1 MEYRRKK
8 RVLASYRK
16 MNKRKLW
23 LASGMT
29 MMAISTG
36 MYATQNVKA
45 DQVSVEAQNTQQV
58 ATDKDNSNVS
68 NEQNDQTTVQLDQ
81 NISEREAVQ
90 NENFNTNDQAKV
102 ELNAT
107 AQEDNS
113 NTTEQV
119 QTKDTSL
126 VDDAIED
133 ANATQELQLTTDE
146 KKVNENAGEKV
157 QAQQLQVNKVA
168 TKTQTPDAIYIGDS
182 QYTHGDAIDVA
193 SYQSWLNQDDFN
205 KLKQLGIKAVVVKL
219 TEGQSYVNPAATKQ
233 INYAKNAGLT
243 VSVYHYARFN
253 NATTGYAEGQ
263 HIANTMENLGLG
275 QDTLIFADM
284 EDHSTYSND
293 VRGNLNSFWN
303 ALTAAGF
310 NNHGV
315 YTGGGYPYHEA
326 ASETVGKAKTWWSQ
340 YPFVP
345 TNNGYY
351 EKEWKNLGYG
361 AWQFSSTAYIPGREN
376 MGALDLSID
385 FNGLFS
391 KSDTTEKTVTQQVF
405 KDGHWYLIDQKTGQ
419 YLTGIQPITDQNKVV
434 YYNDAGQMQYGQQ
447 NINGYWYNFGT
458 FDGAMKTG
466 LVRIPEQN
474 KTVYY
479 ADNGR
484 MQYGWQWVNNATRY
498 FDTFNGAMVTGQQ
511 RINGHW
517 YLFDNN
523 GAMQRGFQNLKAYG
537 DDKTVY
543 YNQDG
548 WMLYGWQGIDNVP
561 YYFDTFNG
569 AMMTGER
576 YINGHWYLFDNN
588 GAMQRGFQNLKDY
601 GDNKTVYYNQDGW
614 MQYGWQWLD
623 NATRYFDTFDG
634 AMAMGQKN
642 IANHWYL
649 FDKAGAMQRGFQNLK
664 DYGENKTAYYNQDG
678 WMQYGWQWLDNA
690 THYFDTYDG
699 AMAIGQKKIDDH
711 WYLFDK
717 NGAMQRGFQNLKD
730 YGDNKTVYYNQDG
743 WMQYGWQW
751 LDNATRYFDTYDGAM
766 AIGQKKINDHWY
778 LFDKNGAMQRG
789 FQYLP
794 EDKKVAYYN
803 QDGWMLYGK
812 QDISGKTYSF
822 NTYNGALENMDGQQK
837 LGDHWYLFNKGEVLT
852 GFQEI
857 KDQNKTVYYDPS
869 TARMQYGWQ
878 TIANNKYYFDTYDGA
893 MYTGSHLIDGVDYS
907 FDDDG
912 TLLPLTI
919 QAYREMVAK
928 EVADDIKKNYA
939 QSIDYDWNNQ
949 NDNYLA
955 FTLHD
960 TAQLVA
966 RNNLA
971 ATSEAVQKNL
981 VNNSLFTGTAN
992 IVWTKSY
999 KDMHQAI
1006 TQAANDFMT
1015 TFVPTIDLSKSAIGV
1030 GAKEMDDSI
1039 NVAIIIFTPG
1049 KDDKPKEE
1057 LADSALT
1064 ANVSEVYT
1072 APGVNTQAHDGL
1084 RSGDTISASEL
1095 GNTFKVSPSL
1105 LNGVKGQKI
1114 GEQNLKLIFSSLP
1127 GNETGLEGQKLYKG
1141 IDGNDYH
1148 YVFWLND
1155 TFAGQKVGKQEA
1167 FLAANKDAVYG
1178 DPLKVSY
1185 SATLTWGAPV
1195 EVSIGVTGVPTS
1207 QMTDEQIDLA
1217 YKTGTNTGL
1226 RYDAVTVKPIEGMT
1240 EDMIR
1245 GVDIGSYQ
1253 SLINAGVK
1261 FYDFDGNEAP
1271 IYKVLKDAGV
1281 NWIRLRVWNDPY
1293 DVNNNTYAGGDC
1305 SEANV
1310 VQMAKDASKYGLKV
1324 LLDFHYSDFWADP
1337 AKQPLP
1343 KAWEDQTGDS
1353 LAKSVYNYTS
1363 KVLTDLKNAGVD
1375 VGMVQVGNE
1384 ITNGVFGIY
1393 SNRDRGESYLNI
1405 WGNKEKAAQIS
1416 RYLNA
1421 GSKAVRD
1428 VLPDAKVAI
1437 QLETPNVPKYTNIM
1451 NALRDNNVDYDIL
1464 GTSYYPFW
1472 STHDGN
1478 GWYDDVDMGW
1488 GANTPKSL
1496 EGIEKLAKQ
1505 EYGKQVVVLETGWI
1519 NNVRDSDG
1527 TGNSIGPDSEIQAYS
1542 HDPQGQVDAMADMY
1556 KALVAQGGL
1565 GGFWWEPAWIPVKV
1579 GWENWQFNKDASDK
1593 YGTGWASQYAVGY
1606 APDSVMYYNGQP
1618 TWGGSTWDNVALFD
1632 DLGHPLQS
1640 LKMYNGFLHGYESPK
1655 APEKATSTLNFKVNK
1670 VWNSNNVA
1678 LKDGIVEGSTLTASD
1693 MLEPLSAAA
1702 NELLSGIGAFTQEN
1716 LEKIASGLG
1725 GMTTALEGSK
1735 TYYADNGDAY
1745 HYVFWFTEG
1754 KTAEQKAWNFYNDN
1768 MNAKYGEP
1776 LVVNVEATV
1785 TWGAAKA

>member
-1 MEYRRKK
+1 MFEKK
-8 RVLASYRK
+8 LHYKMYKAGKHWVFAAITVGIFGFASTTSALADETSGS
-16 MNKRKLW
+16 NKIHTEQTLN
-23 LASGMT
+23 ANE
-29 MMAISTG
+29 STD
-36 MYATQNVKA
+36 T
-45 DQVSVEAQNTQQV
+45 T
-58 ATDKDNSNVS
+58 TDVS
-68 NEQNDQTTVQLDQ
+68 NEEKAT
-81 NISEREAVQ
+81 EA
-90 NENFNTNDQAKV
+90 K
-102 ELNAT
+102 
-107 AQEDNS
+107 
-113 NTTEQV
+113 
-119 QTKDTSL
+119 
-126 VDDAIED
+126 
-133 ANATQELQLTTDE
+133 LTTQDADAASNEE
-146 KKVNENAGEKV
+146 KATEAKLTTQDADAASNEEK
-157 QAQQLQVNKVA
+157 A
-168 TKTQTPDAIYIGDS
+168 TEAKLTTQDT
-182 QYTHGDAIDVA
+182 DVA
-193 SYQSWLNQDDFN
+193 SSEEKTTNVEKEVTTVDAN
-205 KLKQLGIKAVVVKL
+205 KDTTVKNVESSEQN
-219 TEGQSYVNPAATKQ
+219 TTIED
-233 INYAKNAGLT
+233 KNAVDNTAQVNT
-243 VSVYHYARFN
+243 V
-253 NATTGYAEGQ
+253 
-263 HIANTMENLGLG
+263 
-275 QDTLIFADM
+275 
-284 EDHSTYSND
+284 
-293 VRGNLNSFWN
+293 
-303 ALTAAGF
+303 
-310 NNHGV
+310 
-315 YTGGGYPYHEA
+315 
-326 ASETVGKAKTWWSQ
+326 
-340 YPFVP
+340 
-345 TNNGYY
+345 
-351 EKEWKNLGYG
+351 EKENKYT
-361 AWQFSSTAYIPGREN
+361 QEN
-376 MGALDLSID
+376 V
-385 FNGLFS
+385 NGN
-391 KSDTTEKTVTQQVF
+391 
-405 KDGHWYLIDQKTGQ
+405 WYLKDEQGN
-419 YLTGIQPITDQNKVV
+419 YLTGFQEIKDQNKTV
-434 YYNDAGQMQYGQQ
+434 YYNPDSKQMVYGQQ
-447 NINGYWYNFGT
+447 NINGNWY
-458 FDGAMKTG
+458 
-466 LVRIPEQN
+466 L
-474 KTVYY
+474 
-479 ADNGR
+479 
-484 MQYGWQWVNNATRY
+484 
-498 FDTFNGAMVTGQQ
+498 FDTFNGAMQTGLQYIRDQKKLAYYNEQGQMQYGTVKIDGQKYQADTFDGAIKGKGQTKIADNWYLFNNAGQVVDGWQWINDQGKTVYYSTKTAQMVHGQQ
-511 RINGHW
+511 NINGHW
-517 YLFDNN
+517 YLFDKTT

-548 WMLYGWQGIDNVP
+548 WMLYGQQKIDNKW
-561 YYFDTFNG
+561 YNFDTFNG
-569 AMMTGER
+569 AMKTGIVKIPE
-576 YINGHWYLFDNN
+576 
-588 GAMQRGFQNLKDY
+588 Q
-601 GDNKTVYYNQDGW
+601 NKTVYYAPNGQ
-614 MQYGWQWLD
+614 MQYGWQWVD
-623 NATRYFDTFDG
+623 NATRYFDTFNG
-634 AMAMGQKN
+634 AMATGQKL
-642 IANHWYL
+642 IT
-649 FDKAGAMQRGFQNLK
+649 G
-664 DYGENKTAYYNQDG
+664 
-678 WMQYGWQWLDNA
+678 
-690 THYFDTYDG
+690 
-699 AMAIGQKKIDDH
+699 H

-743 WMQYGWQW
+743 WMLYGWQW
-751 LDNATRYFDTYDGAM
+751 VNNATRYFDTFNGAM
-766 AIGQKKINDHWY
+766 TVGQKNIANHWY
-778 LFDKNGAMQRG
+778 LFDKAGAMQRG

-794 EDKKVAYYN
+794 EDKKIVYYN

-812 QDISGKTYSF
+812 QNISGKIYSF

-837 LGDHWYLFNKGEVLT
+837 LDGNWYLFSKGKVLT

-857 KDQNKTVYYDPS
+857 KDQNKTVYYDPN

-878 TIANNKYYFDTYDGA
+878 TIANNKYYFDTFDGS

-907 FDDDG
+907 FNDDG

-919 QAYREMVAK
+919 QNYRELVAK
-928 EVADDIKKNYA
+928 EVADDIQKTYGQN
-939 QSIDYDWNNQ
+939 IDYDWNNQ
-949 NDNYLA
+949 NDDYLA
-955 FTLHD
+955 FMLHD

-981 VNNSLFTGTAN
+981 ANNALFTGTADV
-992 IVWTKSY
+992 VWTKSY
-999 KDMHQAI
+999 KDMQQAI
-1006 TQAANDFMT
+1006 DQAANDFMNVFAPGT
-1015 TFVPTIDLSKSAIGV
+1015 DLSKSAIGV
-1030 GAKEMDDSI
+1030 GAKEMNDSI
-1039 NVAIIIFTPG
+1039 NVAIILFTPG
-1049 KDDKPKEE
+1049 KNDTSKKEM
-1057 LADSALT
+1057 ADSTLT
-1064 ANVSEVYT
+1064 AKVSDVYT
-1072 APGVNTQAHDGL
+1072 APGVNAQASDGL
-1084 RSGDTISASEL
+1084 QAGETISAGEL

-1127 GNETGLEGQKLYKG
+1127 GNESGLEGQKLYKG
-1141 IDGNDYH
+1141 TDGNDYH

-1155 TFAGQKVGKQEA
+1155 IFAGQKVGKQEA

-1178 DPLKVSY
+1178 EPLQVSY

-1195 EVSIGVTGVPTS
+1195 EVSTGITGVPTS

-1393 SNRDRGESYLNI
+1393 SDRDRGESYLNI

-1416 RYLNA
+1416 QYLNA

-1428 VLPDAKVAI
+1428 VLPEAKVAI

-1542 HDPQGQVDAMADMY
+1542 HDPQGQVDAMSDMY

-1565 GGFWWEPAWIPVKV
+1565 GGFWWEPAWIPVKA

-1640 LKMYNGFLHGYESPK
+1640 LKMYNGFLHGYETPK
-1655 APEKATSTLNFKVNK
+1655 APEKATSTLTFKVNK

-1678 LKDGIVEGSTLTASD
+1678 LKDGIAEGSTLTASEMID
-1693 MLEPLSAAA
+1693 PLSVAA
-1702 NELLSGIGAFTQEN
+1702 NELLSGTGAFTQEN

-1768 MNAKYGEP
+1768 KNAKYGEP
-1776 LVVNVEATV
+1776 LVANVEATV